1 MPANLT
7 LPELAARY
15 NIRDIYGATIA
26 YFSSEEGGLHDLRA
40 LTDRICCYELN
51 LMLEGSARVQL
62 GGHGYSIGPGSLLVL
77 TPYQPVR
84 IEAEAGATSVGLL
97 VDSGFYDGIML
108 TNQGT
113 DAQIPGIPSRYNTI
127 YRLSEEQTEGLAGI
141 FNQIRRAIHYMHL
154 YKEEMLRALMH
165 ICKLYISEL
174 PYNGNSLTPDFRHKE
189 NIYRIFL
196 HLVETNFRR
205 ERQLQFYADK
215 LGVSTTYLSRVV
227 RELSGNTVNDHITN
241 RTFHEACNM
250 LSSTDKTIG
259 EIAFALGFKDQ
270 SALTNFFKLHAH
282 CSPREYRQRKSERR
296 GKSPQE

>member
-15 NIRDIYGATIA
+15 NITDIYGATIA
-26 YFSSEEGGLHDLRA
+26 FFSSEEGGRHDLRS
-40 LTDRICCYELN
+40 LSNRICCYELN
-51 LMLEGSARVQL
+51 LLL
-62 GGHGYSIGPGSLLVL
+62 GGRAQVSLGGRDYNVGRGALLVL
-77 TPYQPVR
+77 TPYQPVS
-84 IEAEAGATSVGLL
+84 IESETDTTSVGLL
-97 VDSGFYDGIML
+97 VDSGFYDSILL

-113 DAQIPGIPSRYNTI
+113 DAQIPGQPSRYNTI
-127 YRLSEEQTEGLAGI
+127 YQLSEEQTTGLAGI
-141 FNQIRRAIHYMHL
+141 FSHIQRAIHYVHL

-165 ICKLYISEL
+165 ICKLFISEL

-227 RELSGNTVNDHITN
+227 KEISGNTVNDHITN

-282 CSPREYRQRKSERR
+282 CSPREYRQRKAAMR
-296 GKSPQE
+296 GKSSQE